1 MKKKIA
7 IIGSTGSIGKTT
19 LNIIKKNKNNFKVL
33 FLSTNKNINIIYNQ
47 AKKFNVKNLIVVSKP
62 HFSILKKKI
71 NNKKFNIYNDF
82 SCLKKICKTKLDY
95 TMSAISGLDGL
106 KPTYDII
113 KHTKKIAIANKE
125 TIICSWNLIQKK
137 LSMHK
142 TKFIPIDSEHYSI
155 WSLLN
160 GFNSKN
166 VEKIYI
172 TASGGPFLK
181 TPFKSLKKIKPLN
194 AIKHPN
200 WSMGEKISIDSSLMI
215 NKLFEVIETRRLFD
229 LEYKKIK
236 ILIHPKSYLH
246 AIVKFNNG
254 ISKLLIHDTNMQ
266 IPIFNSIYENSKK
279 LKTRDLNLKKLNN
292 LELIEPN
299 INKFNSLKLLS
310 RIPENISLYETVLV
324 SANDEAVHQFLCGN
338 IKYLEIYKILSKVMN
353 MKEFLKLKNQKPNN
367 IDQILKLNK
376 YVRLKTNNLCIK

>member
-19 LNIIKKNKNNFKVL
+19 LNIIKKNKNNFKVI

>member
-19 LNIIKKNKNNFKVL
+19 LKIIKKNKNNFKIL

>member
-7 IIGSTGSIGKTT
+7 IIGSTGSIGRTT
-19 LNIIKKNKNNFKVL
+19 LNIIKKDKGNFEIL
-33 FLSTNKNINIIYNQ
+33 FLSTNKNINVIYNQ
-47 AKKFNVKNLIVVSKP
+47 AKKFKVKNLIVVSKP
-62 HFSILKKKI
+62 HFLTLKKKI
-71 NNKKFNIYNDF
+71 NNNKFNIYNDF
-82 SCLKKICKTKLDY
+82 SCFKKICKTKLDY

-137 LSMHK
+137 LRVHK

-181 TPFKSLKKIKPLN
+181 TPLKLLKKIKPIN

-200 WSMGEKISIDSSLMI
+200 WSMGEKISIDSSLMV

-246 AIVKFNNG
+246 AIVKFDNG

-266 IPIFNSIYENSKK
+266 IPIFNSIYENSKG
-279 LKTRDLNLKKLNN
+279 LKTKDLNFNKLNN
-292 LELIEPN
+292 LELLEPN
-299 INKFNSLKLLS
+299 INKFKCLRFLS
-310 RIPENISLYETVLV
+310 RIPEKISLYETVLV
-324 SANDEAVHQFLCGN
+324 SANDEAVHHFLSGN
-338 IKYLEIYKILSKVMN
+338 IKYLEIYKILSKVLNMN
-353 MKEFLKLKNQKPNN
+353 EFLKLKNQKPDN

-376 YVRLKTNNLCIK
+376 YVRLKTNDLCIK

>member
-7 IIGSTGSIGKTT
+7 IIGSTGSIGRTT
-19 LNIIKKNKNNFKVL
+19 LNIIKKDKGNFEIL
-33 FLSTNKNINIIYNQ
+33 FLSTNKNINVIYNQ
-47 AKKFNVKNLIVVSKP
+47 AKKFKVKNLIVVSKP
-62 HFSILKKKI
+62 HFLTLKKKI
-71 NNKKFNIYNDF
+71 NNNKFNIYNDF
-82 SCLKKICKTKLDY
+82 SCFKKICKTKLDY

-137 LSMHK
+137 LRVHK

-181 TPFKSLKKIKPLN
+181 TPLKLLKKIKPIN

-200 WSMGEKISIDSSLMI
+200 WSMGEKISIDSSLMV

-246 AIVKFNNG
+246 AIVKFDNG

-292 LELIEPN
+292 LQLIEPN

>member
-292 LELIEPN
+292 LQLIEPN